1 MSSDCKVPSVVLHP
15 SASTSF
21 DDTND
26 SRRTDDKDVLGDI
39 SNVDPG
45 NAFRDDNQDQE
56 EQDNTLNNQL
66 NTSNNKKDN
75 ASNIKE
81 NKGFMKRML
90 SRGLK
95 LKSENNPPSSTADS
109 STKTRTLSR
118 KKSKSVLPPS
128 SASPSVSGDAD
139 LRSTA
144 SSRTITR
151 QHLSRTGLISSP
163 AKDFASG
170 SSSVR
175 VTAPQQQQSNMMN
188 KTAPP
193 RKNFVKANMIAA
205 ANAKMKTSTTSTHL
219 EIPSN
224 PRNLGAVDKKLGG
237 SSRSLNSDPGTSSSS
252 SSFKRGG
259 VDQLRK
265 SYHSSR
271 TTTNQGAKSAKPRPN
286 QAPVNRTYNRS
297 HPSSVTPNSKIVD
310 ERSNKSVPRTRPS
323 PRTRRSPRHNQA
335 LEQPSTQFL
344 QLENDPSSQES
355 SRRSSLS
362 SLESELL
369 KSLKQKQ
376 EYFQL
381 VIENLQTNI
390 EDLRLKLETSEEN
403 YKVLSE
409 TVQSEL
415 KDLVKKSNQEKQE
428 LKEFYIYQ
436 LENQRLEIRDEMR
449 QLLSFKEKSSHS
461 SSLMPPPQDNEGRSS
476 SFQDSKEKLF
486 HKIHRLSARMSM
498 QDLDMKEMQ
507 EVKTW
512 NERKLE
518 NELTRL
524 QDSVV
529 KTTPTEKVKTMEL
542 DTKTLLTGRPG
553 SLEQSLSM
561 VGSCSL
567 SEPDLT
573 EV

>member
-1 MSSDCKVPSVVLHP
+1 MSSDCKVPKVVLHPP

-45 NAFRDDNQDQE
+45 NAFRDDNHDQE
-56 EQDNTLNNQL
+56 EQDYTLNNQL
-66 NTSNNKKDN
+66 NTSNKRDN
-75 ASNIKE
+75 ASNNKE

-109 STKTRTLSR
+109 STKPRTLSR

-128 SASPSVSGDAD
+128 SASPSVSGDVD

-170 SSSVR
+170 SSSVK
-175 VTAPQQQQSNMMN
+175 VTAPQQQSNTMN

-286 QAPVNRTYNRS
+286 QAPVNRTNNRS
-297 HPSSVTPNSKIVD
+297 HPSSVTPNSKIVE
-310 ERSNKSVPRTRPS
+310 ERTNKSVPRTRPS

-362 SLESELL
+362 SIESELL

-390 EDLRLKLETSEEN
+390 EDLRSKLETSEEN